1 MPPSATPPANIRKAK
16 VLLVDDHSV
25 VREGFKRK
33 IDESRDFSVC
43 GEAADGPQSLELLEK
58 LKPEIAIID
67 LNLKGMN
74 GIELIKNIRKRYA
87 KIKILVV
94 SMFDES
100 VYAERALRAGAN
112 GYVMKEESIDLTMTA
127 LRKIVEGKIHLS
139 DKFSEAMLTQ
149 AVQGKKSV
157 GLHPI
162 DKLSDRELEVF
173 RLFGQ
178 GHKIGLIAKE
188 LNLSIKTVESY
199 RAQIK
204 EKLNLKSAAELDQ
217 HAIEWS
223 RSEYLA

>member
-1 MPPSATPPANIRKAK
+1 M
-16 VLLVDDHSV
+16 

-33 IDESRDFSVC
+33 IDESREFSVC
-43 GEAADGPQSLELLEK
+43 GEAGDGVQALGLLAK
-58 LKPEIAIID
+58 LKPDIAIID

-74 GIELIKNIRKRYA
+74 GIELIKNIRKRHA
-87 KIKILVV
+87 KLKILVV

-127 LRKIVEGKIHLS
+127 LKRIMDGKIHLS
-139 DKFSEAMLTQ
+139 EKFSEALLTH
-149 AVQGKKSV
+149 AIQGKKSPF
-157 GLHPI
+157 LHPI

-178 GHKIGLIAKE
+178 GHKISGIARE

-223 RSEYLA
+223 RNEYLT